1 MATVCANTGAAHP
14 RATMIVKRSLR
25 ILVALLH
32 HAELEICLPLLWITA
47 VVKHRPVDPNP
58 LGFGIDAE
66 RIPRPQHDVGIL
78 SNFDRSNAIVETQS
92 PRWIYRQP
100 TNRLVFGDH

>member
-1 MATVCANTGAAHP
+1 MATVCASMGAAHP

-78 SNFDRSNAIVETQS
+78 SNFDRSD
-92 PRWIYRQP
+92 
-100 TNRLVFGDH
+100 LVFEAQRPCRIHR